1 MKKKF
6 FAGLLSMLLL
16 VCVLLPGTTVWADS
30 QNAAVNDAK
39 SAVVRLLTEYRDG
52 SYSITSAFG
61 VGKAGS
67 APEYFITS
75 AHNCLEADGSPA
87 EGIYILLDS
96 QALSIAIDSNG
107 FPIAD
112 VDDSRVVV
120 CEVVNKDGISLRPD
134 VAVLKSAEPVAD
146 RSCLALQKD
155 VSRLEEGQKVFTLGY
170 AEDPDLLGLAQEG
183 GSTNILAGIDDVN
196 VFSGIV
202 SLKAESTDVIAHSA
216 TVGRGSSGGPTV
228 DENGA
233 AVGINTSD
241 ESNAAGND
249 ADLYYSVPISHAADI
264 LKENDIEFETA
275 KESFRMTTK
284 RIVLLAAIALIIAVA
299 AILILRFKKLGRE
312 YLEDL
317 AKKEAQ
323 ELRLQGMSGMFAGR
337 RFPIETQVT
346 IGRAPSNNIVYPTE
360 TEGVSGNHC
369 VVIKSG
375 NQIYVKDTGSTYGT
389 YLNGDS
395 RLPANQLVS
404 VQVGDKISLGSPAE
418 TFIITRKG
426 GKL

>member
-96 QALSIAIDSNG
+96 QALSIAVDSNG
-107 FPIAD
+107 VPIAD

-146 RSCLALQKD
+146 RSCLALRKD

-196 VFSGIV
+196 VFSGII

-216 TVGRGSSGGPTV
+216 TVARGSSGGPTV

-233 AVGINTSD
+233 VVGINTSD

-249 ADLYYSVPISHAADI
+249 ADLYYSVPISYAADI

-275 KESFRMTTK
+275 KETFRMTTK
-284 RIVLLAAIALIIAVA
+284 RIILLAAIVLIIAVA

-312 YLEDL
+312 YLEDQ

-323 ELRLQGMSGMFAGR
+323 ELRLQGMSGIFAGR

-346 IGRAPSNNIVYPTE
+346 IGRSPSNNIVYPTE

-369 VVIKSG
+369 VIIRSS

-395 RLPANQLVS
+395 RLPANQLVT